1 MFYLL
6 FVLVVGVCICYSVK
20 HAHPLDDDDVEGDK

>member
-6 FVLVVGVCICYSVK
+6 FILLVGVCIWYSVK
-20 HAHPLDDDDVEGDK
+20 HAHPLDDDDDEGGK

>member
-6 FVLVVGVCICYSVK
+6 FIVVVALCICYSVK
-20 HAHPLDDDDVEGDK
+20 HAHPLEDDDDLGNQ

>member
-6 FVLVVGVCICYSVK
+6 LLVVVGVCIWYSVK
-20 HAHPLDDDDVEGDK
+20 HAHPLDDDDELGDQ

>member
-1 MFYLL
+1 MIYLL
-6 FVLVVGVCICYSVK
+6 FVAIVGVCIYYSVK

>member
-6 FVLVVGVCICYSVK
+6 FVLVVGICIWYSVK
-20 HAHPLDDDDVEGDK
+20 HAHRLDDDDDLGDQ